1 MYIFILKQFLFG
13 IRMTF
18 QPLETMNVH
27 SIELFTGAGG
37 LALGLEMA
45 GCHHEA
51 MFEFNGKACDTIRYN
66 IAHHQPLAS
75 NWNIH
80 QMDVRDVRYAELFK
94 SIELVAGGPPC
105 QPFSLGG
112 KARGRNDSRD
122 MFPEAVRAVRE
133 LKPKCFVFENV
144 KGLLRESFASYFN
157 YILLQLSFPSVTR
170 QEHEDWSGHLV
181 RLEKVQTSGRF
192 PELSYRVVF
201 RLLNA
206 ADYGIPQYRH
216 RVFIVGF
223 RSDLDLEWHFPNP
236 THTLDRLLWDQWVT
250 GDYWE
255 HHQVPQRHRGTP
267 SSQVAARVE
276 WLKAHYGLLE
286 PEGKPYLTVRD
297 ALKGLPTPEKANQV
311 PNHELRVGARPYP
324 GHTGSLLDEP
334 SKALK
339 AGAHGVPGG
348 ENMIA
353 FPDGSYRYYTVRE
366 AARIQTFPDD
376 YVFDSPWTEAMRQIG
391 NAVPTRLAEIVGKS
405 ILKQLA

>member
-1 MYIFILKQFLFG
+1 MS
-13 IRMTF
+13 IR
-18 QPLETMNVH
+18 

-37 LALGLEMA
+37 LALGLEKA

-51 MFEFNGKACDTIRYN
+51 MFEFNEQACDTIRYN
-66 IAHHQPLAS
+66 ISHQQPLAR
-75 NWNIH
+75 NWRIH
-80 QMDVRDVRYAELFK
+80 QTDVRDVRYTELVD

-105 QPFSLGG
+105 QPFSMGG
-112 KARGRNDSRD
+112 KARGRNDARD

-133 LKPKCFVFENV
+133 LSPRCFVFENV

-157 YILLQLSFPSVTR
+157 YIVLQLSYPSVVHKENEEWT
-170 QEHEDWSGHLV
+170 EHLSRLEKIHTSGHL
-181 RLEKVQTSGRF
+181 
-192 PELSYRVVF
+192 PELSYRVVY

-223 RSDLDLEWHFPNP
+223 RSDLGLEWHFPKA
-236 THTLDRLLWDQWVT
+236 THCLDRLLWEQWVS
-250 GDYWE
+250 GEYWDM
-255 HHQVPQRHRGTP
+255 HN
-267 SSQVAARVE
+267 VATKYRPMLQNDVKSRVE
-276 WLKAHYGLLE
+276 WLKSNYSLLE
-286 PEGKPYLTVRD
+286 PPGLRYRTVRD
-297 ALKGLPTPEKANQV
+297 ALVGLPDPHETNAI
-311 PNHELRVGARPYP
+311 PNHQFRDGARPYP
-324 GHTGSLLDEP
+324 GHTGSPLDEP

-353 FPDGSYRYYTVRE
+353 FSNGSFRYYTARE

-391 NAVPTRLAEIVGKS
+391 NAVPMHLAETVGQS
-405 ILKQLA
+405 ILAQLV

>member
-1 MYIFILKQFLFG
+1 MPI
-13 IRMTF
+13 
-18 QPLETMNVH
+18 H

-37 LALGLEMA
+37 LALGLEKA

-51 MFEFNGKACDTIRYN
+51 MFEFNGQACDTIRYN
-66 IAHHQPLAS
+66 IAHGQSLAR

-80 QMDVRDVRYAELFK
+80 QTDVRNVRYAELFD

-105 QPFSLGG
+105 QPFSMGG
-112 KARGRNDSRD
+112 KARGRNDARD

-133 LKPKCFVFENV
+133 LSPRCFVFENV

-157 YILLQLSFPSVTR
+157 YIVLQLSYPSVTR
-170 QEHEDWSGHLV
+170 KENEEWIEHLSRLEKIHTSGHL
-181 RLEKVQTSGRF
+181 
-192 PELSYRVVF
+192 PELSYRVVY

-223 RSDLDLEWHFPNP
+223 RSDLGLEWHFPQT
-236 THTLDRLLWDQWVT
+236 THCMDRLLWEQWVS
-250 GDYWE
+250 GEYWDT
-255 HHQVPQRHRGTP
+255 HN
-267 SSQVAARVE
+267 VAAKYRSLPQNDVKSRVE
-276 WLKAHYGLLE
+276 WLKSNYCLIEPPGLR
-286 PEGKPYLTVRD
+286 YRTVRD
-297 ALKGLPTPEKANQV
+297 ALVGLPDPREANAI
-311 PNHELRVGARPYP
+311 PNHQFRDGARPYP
-324 GHTGSLLDEP
+324 GHTGSPLDEP

-353 FPDGSYRYYTVRE
+353 FPDGSFRYYTVRE

-391 NAVPTRLAEIVGKS
+391 NAVPTRLAETVGQS
-405 ILKQLA
+405 ILAQLV

>member
-1 MYIFILKQFLFG
+1 MAIQ
-13 IRMTF
+13 
-18 QPLETMNVH
+18 

-37 LALGLEMA
+37 LALGLEMS
-45 GCHHEA
+45 GCHHKA
-51 MFEFNGKACDTIRYN
+51 LFEFNEQACDTIRYN
-66 IAHHQPLAS
+66 ISHHQPLAKD
-75 NWNIH
+75 WQIY
-80 QMDVRDVRYAELFK
+80 QMDVRNAHYTELFD

-133 LKPKCFVFENV
+133 LRPKCFVFENV

-157 YILLQLSFPSVTR
+157 YIFLQLSFPSVIR
-170 QEHEDWSGHLV
+170 GKNEDWTGHLA
-181 RLEKVQTSGRF
+181 RLEKIQTSGHF
-192 PELSYRVVF
+192 PELSYRVVY

-223 RSDLDLEWHFPNP
+223 RSDLNLEWHFPNP
-236 THTLDRLLWDQWVT
+236 THNLDRLLWDQWVT

-255 HHQVPQRHRGTP
+255 SHQVARKDRGIP

-276 WLKAHYGLLE
+276 WLKAHYGLLK
-286 PEGKPYLTVRD
+286 PGGKPYLTVRD

-353 FPDGSYRYYTVRE
+353 FPNGKYRYYTARE

-391 NAVPTRLAEIVGKS
+391 NAVPMRLAKAVGDS
-405 ILKQLA
+405 ILTQLA

>member
-1 MYIFILKQFLFG
+1 MP
-13 IRMTF
+13 IR
-18 QPLETMNVH
+18 

-37 LALGLEMA
+37 LALGLEKA

-51 MFEFNGKACDTIRYN
+51 MFEFNGQACDTIRYN
-66 IAHHQPLAS
+66 IAHGQSLAR
-75 NWNIH
+75 NWKIH
-80 QMDVRDVRYAELFK
+80 QTDVRTVRYAELVD

-105 QPFSLGG
+105 QPFSMGG
-112 KARGRNDSRD
+112 KARGRNDARD

-133 LKPKCFVFENV
+133 LSPRSFVFENV

-157 YILLQLSFPSVTR
+157 YIVLQLSYPSVTR
-170 QEHEDWSGHLV
+170 KENEEWTEHLSRLEKIHTSGHL
-181 RLEKVQTSGRF
+181 
-192 PELSYRVVF
+192 PELSYRVVY

-223 RSDLDLEWHFPNP
+223 RSDLGLEWHFPQM
-236 THTLDRLLWDQWVT
+236 THCMDRLLWEQWVS
-250 GDYWE
+250 GEYWDT
-255 HHQVPQRHRGTP
+255 HK
-267 SSQVAARVE
+267 VAAKYRPMLQNDVKSRVE
-276 WLKAHYGLLE
+276 WLKSNYCLIEPPGLR
-286 PEGKPYLTVRD
+286 YRTVRD
-297 ALKGLPTPEKANQV
+297 ALVGLPDPREANAI
-311 PNHELRVGARPYP
+311 PNHQFRDGARPYP
-324 GHTGSLLDEP
+324 GHTGSQLDEP

-353 FPDGSYRYYTVRE
+353 FPDGSFRYYTARE

-391 NAVPTRLAEIVGKS
+391 NAVPTRLAERVGQS
-405 ILKQLA
+405 ILAQLV

>member
-1 MYIFILKQFLFG
+1 MPI
-13 IRMTF
+13 
-18 QPLETMNVH
+18 H

-37 LALGLEMA
+37 LALGLEKA

-51 MFEFNGKACDTIRYN
+51 MFELNGQACDTIRYN
-66 IAHHQPLAS
+66 IAHGQSLAR
-75 NWNIH
+75 NWKIH
-80 QMDVRDVRYAELFK
+80 QTDVRNVRYAELVD

-105 QPFSLGG
+105 QPFSMGG
-112 KARGRNDSRD
+112 KARGRNDARD

-133 LKPKCFVFENV
+133 LSPRCFVFENV

-157 YILLQLSFPSVTR
+157 YIVLQLSYPSVVRKENEEWT
-170 QEHEDWSGHLV
+170 EHLSRLEKIHTSGHL
-181 RLEKVQTSGRF
+181 
-192 PELSYRVVF
+192 PELSYRVVY

-223 RSDLDLEWHFPNP
+223 RSDLGLEWHFPKAI
-236 THTLDRLLWDQWVT
+236 HCLDRLLWEQWVS
-250 GDYWE
+250 GEYWDM
-255 HHQVPQRHRGTP
+255 HN
-267 SSQVAARVE
+267 VATKYRPMLQNDVKSRVE
-276 WLKAHYGLLE
+276 WLKSNYSLLE
-286 PEGKPYLTVRD
+286 PPGLRYRTVRD
-297 ALKGLPTPEKANQV
+297 ALVGLPDPHETNAI
-311 PNHELRVGARPYP
+311 PNHQFRDGARPYP
-324 GHTGSLLDEP
+324 GHTGSPLDEP

-353 FPDGSYRYYTVRE
+353 FPNGSFRYYTARE

-391 NAVPTRLAEIVGKS
+391 NAVPMHLAETVGQS
-405 ILKQLA
+405 ILAQLV

>member
-1 MYIFILKQFLFG
+1 MSV
-13 IRMTF
+13 R
-18 QPLETMNVH
+18 

-45 GCHHEA
+45 GCRHQA
-51 MFEFNGKACDTIRYN
+51 MFEFNAQACNTIRYN
-66 IAHHQPLAS
+66 ISHGQCFAR
-75 NWNIH
+75 NWTIH
-80 QMDVRDVRYAELFK
+80 QADVRNVRYDELVD

-105 QPFSLGG
+105 QPFSMGG
-112 KARGRNDSRD
+112 KARGRNDARD

-133 LKPKCFVFENV
+133 LTPRCFVFENV

-157 YILLQLSFPSVTR
+157 YIVLQLSFPSVTR
-170 QEHEDWSGHLV
+170 NENENWTDHLSRLEKIQTSGHL
-181 RLEKVQTSGRF
+181 
-192 PELSYRVVF
+192 PDLSYRVVY

-223 RSDLDLEWHFPNP
+223 RSDLGLEWHFPQA
-236 THTLDRLLWDQWVT
+236 THCLDRLLWEQWVT
-250 GDYWE
+250 GEYWNE
-255 HHQVPQRHRGTP
+255 HKISTKSRP
-267 SSQVAARVE
+267 SIPDGAKSRVE
-276 WLKAHYGLLE
+276 WLKANYCLLE
-286 PEGKPYLTVRD
+286 PQGLRYRTVRD
-297 ALKGLPTPEKANQV
+297 AIDGLPDPRAKNNI
-311 PNHELRVGARPYP
+311 PNHQFRDGGRPYP
-324 GHTGSLLDEP
+324 GHTGSPLDEP

-353 FPDGSYRYYTVRE
+353 FPDGTFRYYTARE

-391 NAVPTRLAEIVGKS
+391 NAVPTHLAETVGQS
-405 ILKQLA
+405 ILQQLA

>member
-1 MYIFILKQFLFG
+1 MA
-13 IRMTF
+13 IR
-18 QPLETMNVH
+18 

-51 MFEFNGKACDTIRYN
+51 MFEFNGQACDTIRYN
-66 IAHHQPLAS
+66 IAHHQPLTEK
-75 NWNIH
+75 WNIH
-80 QMDVRDVRYAELFK
+80 QMDVREVCYTNLFK

-112 KARGRNDSRD
+112 KARGRNDTRD

-133 LKPKCFVFENV
+133 LTPKCFVFENV

-157 YILLQLSFPSVTR
+157 YIVLQLSFPSVTR
-170 QEHEDWSGHLV
+170 RENEDWMEHLA
-181 RLEKVQTSGRF
+181 RLEKIQTSGHF
-192 PELSYRVVF
+192 PELFYRVVY

-206 ADYGIPQYRH
+206 ADYGVPQYRH

-223 RSDLDLEWHFPNP
+223 RSDLGLEWNFPQP
-236 THTLDRLLWDQWVT
+236 THNLDRLIWEQWVT
-250 GDYWE
+250 GEYWE
-255 HHQVPQRHRGTP
+255 HHRVARKERGTP
-267 SSQVAARVE
+267 LAQIAARAE
-276 WLKAHYGLLE
+276 WLRAHFGLIE
-286 PEGKPYLTVRD
+286 PAGSRYLTVRD
-297 ALKGLPTPEKANQV
+297 ALHGLPKPGQSNRV
-311 PNHELRVGARPYP
+311 PNHILRAGARPYP
-324 GHTGSLLDEP
+324 GHTGSALDEP

-353 FPDGSYRYYTVRE
+353 FPDGSYRYYTTRE

-391 NAVPTRLAEIVGKS
+391 NAVPMRLAETVGRS
-405 ILKQLA
+405 ILTQMA

>member
-1 MYIFILKQFLFG
+1 MPV
-13 IRMTF
+13 R
-18 QPLETMNVH
+18 

-37 LALGLEMA
+37 LALGLEKA

-51 MFEFNGKACDTIRYN
+51 MFEFNPQACNTIQYN
-66 IAHHQPLAS
+66 IAHRQDLACG
-75 NWNIH
+75 WNIH
-80 QMDVRDVRYAELFK
+80 QADVRTVKYGELFN

-112 KARGRNDSRD
+112 KARGNNDVRD

-133 LKPKCFVFENV
+133 LTPRCFVFENV

-157 YILLQLSFPSVTR
+157 YIVLQLSYPSVVR
-170 QEHEDWSGHLV
+170 REDEDWHAHLSRLETIHTSGHL
-181 RLEKVQTSGRF
+181 
-192 PELSYRVVF
+192 PELSYRVVY

-223 RSDLDLEWHFPNP
+223 RSDLGLEWHFPQA
-236 THTLDRLLWDQWVT
+236 THSLDKLLWKQWAT
-250 GDYWE
+250 GEYWDE
-255 HHQVPQRHRGTP
+255 HRVPRKKRPEMSKATKAHM
-267 SSQVAARVE
+267 E
-276 WLKAHYGLLE
+276 YLKAHYGLLE
-286 PEGKPYLTVRD
+286 PEGLRYLTVRD
-297 ALKGLPTPEKANQV
+297 AIAGLPDPSCKNSI
-311 PNHELRVGARPYP
+311 PNHDLREGAHPYS
-324 GHTGSLLDEP
+324 GHTGSPLDEP

-353 FPDGSYRYYTVRE
+353 FPDGTYRYYTVRE

-391 NAVPTRLAEIVGKS
+391 NAVPTRLAETVGRS
-405 ILKQLA
+405 ILSQLP

>member
-1 MYIFILKQFLFG
+1 MH
-13 IRMTF
+13 IR
-18 QPLETMNVH
+18 

-37 LALGLEMA
+37 LALGLEKA

-51 MFEFNGKACDTIRYN
+51 MVEFNAQACDTIRYN
-66 IAHHQPLAS
+66 IEHSQPLAQD
-75 NWNIH
+75 WKIY
-80 QMDVRDVRYAELFK
+80 QKDVRDVHYSELIN

-105 QPFSLGG
+105 QPFSMGG

-133 LKPKCFVFENV
+133 LQPKCFVFENV

-157 YILLQLSFPSVTR
+157 YIILQLSYPLVTR
-170 QEHEDWSGHLV
+170 KGGEDWTEHLS
-181 RLEKVQTSGRF
+181 RLEEIQTSGRYQ
-192 PELSYRVVF
+192 ELGYRVVY

-223 RSDLDLEWHFPNP
+223 RSDLGLEWHFPQA
-236 THTLDRLLWDQWVT
+236 THCLDRLLWEQWVT
-250 GDYWE
+250 GEYWDK
-255 HHQVPQRHRGTP
+255 HKVDSKARPNIPKSVQ
-267 SSQVAARVE
+267 ARVD
-276 WLKAHYGLLE
+276 WLKANYCLFAPQGMR
-286 PEGKPYLTVRD
+286 YQTVRD
-297 ALKGLPTPEKANQV
+297 ALAGLPDPQFANNF
-311 PNHELRVGARPYP
+311 PNHILRDGGRPYP
-324 GHTGSLLDEP
+324 GHTGSPLDEP

-353 FPDGSYRYYTVRE
+353 FPDGSFRYYTARE

-376 YVFDSPWTEAMRQIG
+376 YVFDSSWTEAMRQIG
-391 NAVPTRLAEIVGKS
+391 NAVPTRLAEAVGKS
-405 ILKQLA
+405 IIAQLS

>member
-1 MYIFILKQFLFG
+1 MP
-13 IRMTF
+13 IR
-18 QPLETMNVH
+18 
-27 SIELFTGAGG
+27 SIELFSGAGG
-37 LALGLEMA
+37 LALGLEKA

-51 MFEFNGKACDTIRYN
+51 MFEFNGQACDTIRYN
-66 IAHHQPLAS
+66 IAHGQSLAR
-75 NWNIH
+75 NWKIH
-80 QMDVRDVRYAELFK
+80 QTDVRDVRYAELVD

-105 QPFSLGG
+105 QPFSMGG
-112 KARGRNDSRD
+112 KARGRNDARD

-133 LKPKCFVFENV
+133 LSPHSFVFENV

-157 YILLQLSFPSVTR
+157 YIVLQLSYPSVVR
-170 QEHEDWSGHLV
+170 KNNEEWREHLSRLEKIHTSGHL
-181 RLEKVQTSGRF
+181 
-192 PELSYRVVF
+192 PELSYRVVY

-223 RSDLDLEWHFPNP
+223 RSDLGLEWHFPQT
-236 THTLDRLLWDQWVT
+236 THCMDRLLWEQWVS
-250 GDYWE
+250 GEYWDT
-255 HHQVPQRHRGTP
+255 HKI
-267 SSQVAARVE
+267 AAKFRPNMPDEAKSRVE
-276 WLKAHYGLLE
+276 WLKSNYCLIEPPGLR
-286 PEGKPYLTVRD
+286 YRTVRD
-297 ALKGLPTPEKANQV
+297 ALVGLPDPHEANV
-311 PNHELRVGARPYP
+311 IPNHQFRDGARPYP

-353 FPDGSYRYYTVRE
+353 FPDGSFRYYTARE

-391 NAVPTRLAEIVGKS
+391 NAVPIYLAETVGRS
-405 ILKQLA
+405 ILAQLV